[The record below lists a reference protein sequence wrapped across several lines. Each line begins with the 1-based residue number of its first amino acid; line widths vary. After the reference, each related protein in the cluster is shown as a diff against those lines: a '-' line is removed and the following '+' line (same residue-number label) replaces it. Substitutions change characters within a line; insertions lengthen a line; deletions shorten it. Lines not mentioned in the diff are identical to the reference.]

1 MTELKDLV
9 KQLDELKPALSE
21 VGNPPHTFTTR
32 LAEQEN
38 ETSIHI
44 RYDVYLN
51 EDSAQELIDRVRLRR
66 KNESL
71 EVQKLRDWFAQ
82 LKQER
87 EEDERYH
94 QILDEIELHV
104 EELDEGFIGEDEEE
118 DFGW

>member
-1 MTELKDLV
+1 MAEMKDLAE
-9 KQLDELKPALSE
+9 QLDELKPTLPE
-21 VGNPPHTFTTR
+21 VGNPPHTFAVE

-44 RYDVYLN
+44 RYDVFLN
-51 EDSAQELIDRVRLRR
+51 EEDAQELIDRVRLKRN
-66 KNESL
+66 NESL

-87 EEDERYH
+87 EEDERYN
-94 QILDEIELHV
+94 QILDEIELYV
-104 EELDEGFIGEDEEE
+104 EELDEGFIGEDEED